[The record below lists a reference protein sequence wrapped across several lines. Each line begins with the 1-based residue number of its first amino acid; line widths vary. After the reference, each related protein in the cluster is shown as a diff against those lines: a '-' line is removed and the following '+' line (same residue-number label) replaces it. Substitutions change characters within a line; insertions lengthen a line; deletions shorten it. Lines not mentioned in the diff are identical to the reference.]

1 MWDVLI
7 YVGLASV
14 ASAGAVAAWIIASSS
29 SRSIECLGEAI
40 ECLRGAEMA
49 KFAEPYI
56 EVRCE
61 VQGACRLAFTRAE
74 WEEMDDRERDR
85 AVRDA
90 AMVGASVAWRYA
102 PSGREGAAK

>member
-7 YVGLASV
+7 HMGLVTAFAVSTV
-14 ASAGAVAAWIIASSS
+14 VMIALAARHMDRDIKGPRKEAGV
-29 SRSIECLGEAI
+29 
-40 ECLRGAEMA
+40 A

-61 VQGACRLAFTRAE
+61 VQGACRLAFTREDWA
-74 WEEMDDRERDR
+74 EMDDAERDR

-90 AMVGASVAWRYA
+90 AMIGAAVTWRYA
-102 PSGREGAAK
+102 PSERKGAAK